1 MTAVIYH
8 CGDVSGTQNIY
19 VSRILR
25 HSWYFRAASFQA
37 ECEGFLQDFPSAVLK
52 PELWMLEG
60 KIKGSV
66 PYGAW

>member
-25 HSWYFRAASFQA
+25 HSWYFRAASIQA

-52 PELWMLEG
+52 PEL
-60 KIKGSV
+60 
-66 PYGAW
+66 